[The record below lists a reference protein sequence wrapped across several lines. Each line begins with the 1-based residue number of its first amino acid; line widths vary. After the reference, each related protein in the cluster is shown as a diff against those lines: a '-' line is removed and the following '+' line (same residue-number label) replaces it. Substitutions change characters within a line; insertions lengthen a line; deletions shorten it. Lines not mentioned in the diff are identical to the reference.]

1 MYKIYGIP
9 NCDTVKKALSH
20 LNESSIQYE
29 FVNFKKTPP
38 TKTQLQQ
45 WKKSF
50 GDWPVNKRGPTY
62 RKIKEEFE
70 AANDAGKKEILAQTT
85 SAIKRPILE
94 KDGVT
99 ICFGYCKED
108 YDQALA

>member
-9 NCDTVKKALSH
+9 NCNTVKKALNYLDH
-20 LNESSIQYE
+20 KGFQYD

-38 TKTQLQQ
+38 TKTQIQE
-45 WKKSF
+45 WKKAF
-50 GDWPVNKRGPTY
+50 GDWPVNKKGPTY

-70 AANDAGKKEILAQTT
+70 AASAAEKKELLTQTT

-94 KDGVT
+94 KDGEVL
-99 ICFGYCKED
+99 CFGFNEEEY
-108 YDQALA
+108 ASL

>member
-9 NCDTVKKALSH
+9 NCNTVKKALDH
-20 LNESSIQYE
+20 LDSSQVPYE
-29 FVNFKKTPP
+29 FVNFKRQAP
-38 TKTQLQQ
+38 TKTQIQD
-45 WKKSF
+45 WKKAF

-70 AANDAGKKEILAQTT
+70 AANAADKKELLVNTT

-94 KDGVT
+94 KNGKT
-99 ICFGYCKED
+99 LCFGYNEEE
-108 YDQALA
+108 YTNLLG